1 MKIKLF
7 DGVTVTAEPEEIYML
22 LKLHHEALQKSEGP
36 KLTITNNGIQY
47 TAGGITQALTDPFVA
62 DRLIAPETPE
72 SAAPAV
78 VAVETPEAP
87 KASRKPAPK
96 PKKTDKVDWPKA
108 KALRDAG
115 WSYDKIG
122 DELGISGVTVSTHL
136 KEMEK

>member
-47 TAGGITQALTDPFVA
+47 TAGRITQALADPFVA

-78 VAVETPEAP
+78 VAAETPEAP
-87 KASRKPAPK
+87 KMKKAPA
-96 PKKTDKVDWPKA
+96 TRIVAVDWGKA
-108 KALRDAG
+108 KALRKAG
-115 WSYDKIG
+115 WSLAKIA
-122 DELGISGVTVSTHL
+122 DELGVSVPTVSQHL
-136 KEMEK
+136 KEVKA

>member
-7 DGVTVTAEPEEIYML
+7 DNITVTAEPEEVYML
-22 LKLHHEALQKSEGP
+22 LWIHNKMSKPAPAH
-36 KLTITNNGIQY
+36 
-47 TAGGITQALTDPFVA
+47 V
-62 DRLIAPETPE
+62 IAPETPE

-78 VAVETPEAP
+78 IETPESTTMSPMGAKVTKP
-87 KASRKPAPK
+87 EKPKPA
-96 PKKTDKVDWPKA
+96 KKTDKVDWPKA

-122 DELGISGVTVSTHL
+122 DELGISGVTVSAHL